1 MKTLTT
7 RAVSGLAS
15 AALLAA
21 LAVGAQGCSESSS
34 GRVAGSGD
42 DPNFIVTNHHVERIH
57 LYVDG
62 ASIGDVGPGATEEFV
77 IRSGFR
83 RLELRES
90 GSSVREW
97 QGDYSFSS
105 TDLSFSYDPTV
116 GENLRVTNNGPEAV
130 EVYVAGDYIGEV
142 SVGQTRNWLID
153 SGRWE
158 VHVREDG
165 DIDFDY
171 LGEFNFNTSELVV
184 LTYD

>member
-1 MKTLTT
+1 MANLTT

-15 AALLAA
+15 AALLLA
-21 LAVGAQGCSESSS
+21 LAVGAQGCSKSSS
-34 GRVAGSGD
+34 GSVAGSGD
-42 DPNFIVTNHHVERIH
+42 DPNFIVTNHHSERIH

-62 ASIGDVGPGATEEFV
+62 ASIGDVPAGATEDFV
-77 IRSGFR
+77 IRGGFR

-105 TDLSFSYDPTV
+105 TDLLFSYDPTV

-130 EVYVAGDYIGEV
+130 EVFVDGQYIGSV
-142 SVGQTRNWLID
+142 SVGQTRDWLID

-171 LGEFNFNTSELVV
+171 LGLYNFNTSELVQ